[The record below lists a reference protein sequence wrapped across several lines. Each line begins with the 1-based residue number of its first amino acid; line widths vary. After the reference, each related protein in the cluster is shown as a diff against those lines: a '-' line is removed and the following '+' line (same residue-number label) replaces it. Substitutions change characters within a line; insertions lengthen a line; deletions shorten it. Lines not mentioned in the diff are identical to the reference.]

1 MTAVLEVGGP
11 VIEAPIIRARSL
23 VKRYDQSAS
32 PAVDHVDLTVRAGE
46 IYGFLGPNG
55 AGKTTTLRMLL
66 GLVRPTSGT
75 AIVLGEPAG
84 SPSALART
92 GSMIEGPAFYPYLS
106 GRDNL
111 RVVARLAGV
120 PGRGRRNST
129 GGVPAD
135 RVDEALATVDLTGR
149 GGDRFSAYS
158 LGMKQRLGVA
168 AALLKDPELVVLDEP
183 TNGLDP
189 AGMRDMRA
197 LVVELGRQGRTVIL
211 SSHLMTEVQEV
222 CDRVAVIADG
232 RIVAESTVDD
242 LRGGTSLLVAAH
254 PTDQATDVLR
264 DLDVVDDVR
273 REGTD
278 LRIDADPRH
287 TATIVRALVMSG
299 VDVTQVRRD
308 ERQLE
313 DVFFEITGGNI
324 QLEGVAS

>member
-1 MTAVLEVGGP
+1 MTDP
-11 VIEAPIIRARSL
+11 VIEARGL
-23 VKRYDQSAS
+23 VKTYDQSAR

-75 AIVLGEPAG
+75 ATVLGEPAG

-111 RVVARLAGV
+111 RVVARLAGA
-120 PGRGRRNST
+120 S
-129 GGVPAD
+129 AD
-135 RVDEALATVDLTGR
+135 RISPALATVGLADR
-149 GGDRFSAYS
+149 AGDRFSAYS

-168 AALLKDPELVVLDEP
+168 AALLKDLELVVLDEP

-211 SSHLMTEVQEV
+211 SSHLMAEVQEI

-232 RIVAESTVDD
+232 RVVAEATVED

-254 PTDQATDVLR
+254 PTVRATSVLR
-264 DLDVVDDVR
+264 DLAVVDGVR
-273 REGTD
+273 RDGPD
-278 LRIDADPRH
+278 LRIDVDPRH
-287 TATIVRALVMSG
+287 TATVVRALVTSG
-299 VDVTQVRRD
+299 VDITQVRRD

-313 DVFFEITGGNI
+313 DVFFEITGRSI
-324 QLEGVAS
+324 ELEGVPS

>member
-1 MTAVLEVGGP
+1 MA
-11 VIEAPIIRARSL
+11 APIIEARSL
-23 VKRYDQSAS
+23 VKRYDKSARA
-32 PAVDHVDLTVRAGE
+32 AVDHVDLTVRAGE

-75 AIVLGEPAG
+75 ASVLGEPAG
-84 SPSALART
+84 SPSALAST

-120 PGRGRRNST
+120 P
-129 GGVPAD
+129 AD
-135 RVDEALATVDLTGR
+135 RIGPALRTVDLADR
-149 GGDRFSAYS
+149 AGDRFSAYS

-211 SSHLMTEVQEV
+211 SSHLMAEVQEI

-232 RIVAESTVDD
+232 RVVAEATVGD

-254 PTDQATDVLR
+254 PTDRATSVLR
-264 DLDVVDDVR
+264 DLAVVDRVR
-273 REGTD
+273 RDGPD
-278 LRIDADPRH
+278 LRIDVDPRH
-287 TATIVRALVMSG
+287 TATVVRALVTSG
-299 VDVTQVRRD
+299 VDITQVRRD

-313 DVFFEITGGNI
+313 DVFFEITGQGFE
-324 QLEGVAS
+324 LEGVPS

>member
-1 MTAVLEVGGP
+1 MTAPTMTES
-11 VIEAPIIRARSL
+11 VIEARAL
-23 VKRYDQSAS
+23 VKQYDQSAG

-75 AIVLGEPAG
+75 ATVLGEPAG

-120 PGRGRRNST
+120 PT
-129 GGVPAD
+129 D
-135 RVDEALATVDLTGR
+135 RIDPALATVDLTGR

-211 SSHLMTEVQEV
+211 SSHLMAEVQEV

-254 PTDQATDVLR
+254 PTDRATDVLR
-264 DLDVVDDVR
+264 DLDVVEDVR

-278 LRIDADPRH
+278 LRIDTDPRH
-287 TATIVRALVMSG
+287 TASIVRALVMSG

-313 DVFFEITGGNI
+313 DVFFEITGRSI
-324 QLEGVAS
+324 ELEEVAS

>member
-1 MTAVLEVGGP
+1 MTAP
-11 VIEAPIIRARSL
+11 VIEARGL
-23 VKRYDQSAS
+23 VKTYDQSAG

-75 AIVLGEPAG
+75 ATVLGEPAG

-120 PGRGRRNST
+120 PAARIG
-129 GGVPAD
+129 P
-135 RVDEALATVDLTGR
+135 ALATVDLADR
-149 GGDRFSAYS
+149 ARDRFSAYS

-211 SSHLMTEVQEV
+211 SSHLMAEVQEI

-232 RIVAESTVDD
+232 RVVAEATVED

-254 PTDQATDVLR
+254 PTDRATSVLR
-264 DLDVVDDVR
+264 DLVVVDGVR
-273 REGTD
+273 RDGPD
-278 LRIDADPRH
+278 LRIDVDPRH
-287 TATIVRALVMSG
+287 TASVVRALVTSG
-299 VDVTQVRRD
+299 VDITQVRRD

-313 DVFFEITGGNI
+313 DVFFEITGRSI
-324 QLEGVAS
+324 ELEGVPS

>member
-1 MTAVLEVGGP
+1 MTAPP
-11 VIEAPIIRARSL
+11 VIEAPIIRAQSL
-23 VKRYDQSAS
+23 VKLYDQSAS

-75 AIVLGEPAG
+75 ATVLGETAG

-120 PGRGRRNST
+120 PADRIDPALAAVDLSGRGR
-129 GGVPAD
+129 D
-135 RVDEALATVDLTGR
+135 H
-149 GGDRFSAYS
+149 FSAYS

-211 SSHLMTEVQEV
+211 SSHLMAEVQEV

-232 RIVAESTVDD
+232 RIVAESTVEA

-254 PTDQATDVLR
+254 PTDRATDVLR

-287 TATIVRALVMSG
+287 TASIVRALVMSG
-299 VDVTQVRRD
+299 VDITQVRRD

-313 DVFFEITGGNI
+313 DVFFEITGRDI
-324 QLEGVAS
+324 ELEEVAS

>member
-1 MTAVLEVGGP
+1 MTASP
-11 VIEAPIIRARSL
+11 VIEARGL
-23 VKRYDQSAS
+23 VKRYDKSAR

-75 AIVLGEPAG
+75 ATVLGEPAG
-84 SPSALART
+84 SSSALART

-120 PGRGRRNST
+120 P
-129 GGVPAD
+129 AD
-135 RVDEALATVDLTGR
+135 RIGPALATVDLADR
-149 GGDRFSAYS
+149 AGDRFSAYS

-211 SSHLMTEVQEV
+211 SSHLMAEVQEI
-222 CDRVAVIADG
+222 CDRVAVIAEG
-232 RIVAESTVDD
+232 RVVAEATVED

-254 PTDQATDVLR
+254 PTDRATSILR
-264 DLDVVDDVR
+264 DLAVVDGVR
-273 REGTD
+273 RDGPD
-278 LRIDADPRH
+278 LRIDVDPRH
-287 TATIVRALVMSG
+287 TAFVVRALVTSG
-299 VDVTQVRRD
+299 VDITQVRRD

-313 DVFFEITGGNI
+313 DVFFEITGRSI
-324 QLEGVAS
+324 ELEGVPS